1 MLANKMAFCLES
13 KFSFKGKLQVNY
25 QKFIIL
31 SNSGYFKNINTLL
44 FLEIQVISLIGNGN
58 VLSN

>member
-1 MLANKMAFCLES
+1 MAFCLES
-13 KFSFKGKLQVNY
+13 KVSFKGKLQVNY
-25 QKFIIL
+25 QKFILL
-31 SNSGYFKNINTLL
+31 SNSGYFKNINTLS